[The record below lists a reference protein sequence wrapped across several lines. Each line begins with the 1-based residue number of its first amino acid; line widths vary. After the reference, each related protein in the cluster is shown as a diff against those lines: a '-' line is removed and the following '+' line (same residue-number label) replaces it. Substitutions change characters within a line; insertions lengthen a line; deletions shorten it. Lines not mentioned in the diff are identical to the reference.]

1 MKEREMVCLTRDIFT
16 HICADV
22 SIDLISELAKSAKEE
37 NMDFNP
43 MSEILLTAM
52 FTSKLARAIFTE
64 NETTENNTTEEV
76 I

>member
-1 MKEREMVCLTRDIFT
+1 MKEKEMVCMTKETFT

-22 SIDLISELAKSAKEE
+22 TSDLINELAETAKKN

-43 MSEILLTAM
+43 ISEILLTAM
-52 FTSKLARAIFTE
+52 FTSKLAHAIFTE

-76 I
+76 F